1 MNGLILTKSKQQL
14 SVQLDIA
21 KHALAKATDD
31 WERIKI
37 RDIAQV
43 ALEAAAILKRRDIQI
58 QAANLV
64 QEAERAIAKANPP
77 KTRQESGA
85 QKGKKVELPERDLF
99 GAEKPESPISKNI
112 IKHIRKAHNNLTDEE
127 FKAAKQEAIET
138 QTPLT
143 RSALQKRAK
152 EKRQTES
159 RAKRDTVLAAQA
171 KPLLT
176 GETKYH
182 IICADPPWRYDFAAT
197 ENRAIENQYPTMGL
211 DEIKMLPVPEITTDD
226 AVLYLWATA
235 PKLPQAL
242 EVMESWGF
250 TYKTNAVWVKDKIGM
265 GYWWRNQHEL
275 LLVGTLGNFPPP
287 SEDLRLSSVFFEPRT
302 AHSMK
307 PDAIADAIAGMFP
320 NLTKIELFSR
330 QPREGWAAWG
340 NEITNAEI
348 QDLG

>member
-1 MNGLILTKSKQQL
+1 MNNLTVSTPMREL
-14 SVQLDIA
+14 PTNLDIA
-21 KHALAKATDD
+21 KQALADATHN
-31 WERIKI
+31 WQRVQI
-37 RDIAQV
+37 RDSAHAV
-43 ALEAAAILKRRDIQI
+43 EAAAAILNRRDIQV

-64 QEAERAIAKANPP
+64 QEAERAIAKATPP
-77 KTRQESGA
+77 QQGKRTDRKNFVIENDEVPPDASIITPQNVRQM
-85 QKGKKVELPERDLF
+85 R
-99 GAEKPESPISKNI
+99 
-112 IKHIRKAHNNLTDEE
+112 HAHNNLTDAE
-127 FKAAKQEAIET
+127 FEAAQQEAIET

-182 IICADPPWRYDFAAT
+182 IIYADPPWRYDFAAT
-197 ENRAIENQYPTMGL
+197 ENRAIENQYPTMKL
-211 DEIKMLPVPEITTDD
+211 DEIKALPVPEITTDD

-242 EVMESWGF
+242 EVMNAWGF

-275 LLVGTLGNFPPP
+275 LLVGTRCSFSPP

-307 PDAIADAIAGMFP
+307 PDAIADAIAGMFL
-320 NLTKIELFSR
+320 NLSKIELFSR

>member
-1 MNGLILTKSKQQL
+1 MNNLTVITPMREL
-14 SVQLDIA
+14 PTNLDIA
-21 KHALAKATDD
+21 KQALADATHN
-31 WERIKI
+31 WQRVRI
-37 RDIAQV
+37 RDSAHAV
-43 ALEAAAILKRRDIQI
+43 EAASAILNRRDIQV

-64 QEAERAIAKANPP
+64 QEAERAIAKATPP
-77 KTRQESGA
+77 QQGKRTDRKNFVIENDEVPPDASIITPQNVRQM
-85 QKGKKVELPERDLF
+85 R
-99 GAEKPESPISKNI
+99 
-112 IKHIRKAHNNLTDEE
+112 HAHNNLTDAE
-127 FKAAKQEAIET
+127 FEAAQQEAIET

-182 IICADPPWRYDFAAT
+182 IIYADPPWRYDFAAT
-197 ENRAIENQYPTMGL
+197 ENRAIENQYPTMKL
-211 DEIKMLPVPEITTDD
+211 DEIKALPIPEITTDD

-250 TYKTNAVWVKDKIGM
+250 MYKTNAVWVKDKIGM

-275 LLVGTLGNFPPP
+275 LLVGTRGSFSPP

-320 NLTKIELFSR
+320 NLSKIELFSR

>member
-1 MNGLILTKSKQQL
+1 MNNLTVITPMREL
-14 SVQLDIA
+14 PTNLDIA
-21 KHALAKATDD
+21 KQALADATHN
-31 WERIKI
+31 WQRVQI
-37 RDIAQV
+37 RDSAHAV
-43 ALEAAAILKRRDIQI
+43 EAAAAILNRRDIQV

-64 QEAERAIAKANPP
+64 QEAERAIAKATPP
-77 KTRQESGA
+77 QQGKRTDRKNFVIENDEVPPEASFFTPQNVRQM
-85 QKGKKVELPERDLF
+85 R
-99 GAEKPESPISKNI
+99 
-112 IKHIRKAHNNLTDEE
+112 HAHNNVTDAE
-127 FKAAKQEAIET
+127 FEAAQREAIET

-182 IICADPPWRYDFAAT
+182 IIYADPPWRYDFAAT

-275 LLVGTLGNFPPP
+275 LLVGTRCSFSPP

-307 PDAIADAIAGMFP
+307 PDAIADAIAGMFL
-320 NLTKIELFSR
+320 NLSKIELFSR

-348 QDLG
+348 